1 MRFCTLST
9 RVRDRSAGIAGWG
22 RAGLGIAVCMVT
34 LAVFRAPADAPG
46 SGIPYCPIVDGG
58 RDSLAAISLGLAP
71 DEAIAGAAADFG
83 FLETIGR
90 VSLGYYRTSMGDF
103 DLALGGR
110 FWIATGG
117 GYGLPDSFG
126 QGFVR
131 IRWELRTTQGLTLR
145 TDALPGM
152 YSGSSHLEL
161 DNFNVPFALSGIQA
175 FNKVFAVQGG
185 VHIHP
190 GYAFDPIVGLRY
202 APHRDLTLDLAYPET
217 RIRWNVHPVLAL
229 VGGYQV
235 NRMWHFSLDDDDPS
249 DNLTIRDHR
258 LYLGA
263 DLKPGG
269 FMTFTVRAGRLLS
282 REIDYSP
289 GPEADVADGFFFALG
304 IAGEF

>member
-1 MRFCTLST
+1 MFCTRSIWVCG
-9 RVRDRSAGIAGWG
+9 RDAGMAGVVRT
-22 RAGLGIAVCMVT
+22 GLGIAAFSAAM
-34 LAVFRAPADAPG
+34 AVSQASADVSVPAV
-46 SGIPYCPIVDGG
+46 PYCPIVDGG
-58 RDSLAAISLGLAP
+58 RDSMAAISLGFAP
-71 DEAIAGAAADFG
+71 DEAVAGAAADFG

-90 VSLGYYRTSMGDF
+90 VSMGYYRTSMGDF

-110 FWIATGG
+110 FWIVTGDG
-117 GYGLPDSFG
+117 FGLPGSFG
-126 QGFVR
+126 HGFVR
-131 IRWELRTTQGLTLR
+131 VRWDLRTAQGLTLR
-145 TDALPGM
+145 TDALPGI

-161 DNFNVPFALSGIQA
+161 NNFNVPFALSGIQA
-175 FNKVFAVQGG
+175 FDKSFAVQGG

-217 RIRWNVHPVLAL
+217 RFRWNIHPVLTL

-235 NRMWHFSLDDDDPS
+235 NRMWRFSLDDDDPGE
-249 DNLTIRDHR
+249 NLAIRDHR

-263 DLKPGG
+263 DVKPGG
-269 FMTFTVRAGRLLS
+269 LMTFTVRAGRLLN

-289 GPEADVADGFFFALG
+289 GPKAEVEDGFFFALG

>member
-1 MRFCTLST
+1 MRLRILSFM
-9 RVRDRSAGIAGWG
+9 VRGRSARMAGAA
-22 RAGLGIAVCMVT
+22 RAGLGIAAFAAAT
-34 LAVFRAPADAPG
+34 AASAAPADAPA
-46 SGIPYCPIVDGG
+46 SAIPYCPIVDGG
-58 RDSLAAISLGLAP
+58 RDSLATISMGLAP

-110 FWIATGG
+110 FWITTGD

-131 IRWELRTTQGLTLR
+131 VRWDIRTTQGLTLR
-145 TDALPGM
+145 TEALPGI
-152 YSGSSHLEL
+152 YSGSSHLEF

-175 FNKVFAVQGG
+175 FNTSFAVQGG

-202 APHRDLTLDLAYPET
+202 APHRDLALDLAYPET
-217 RIRWNVHPVLAL
+217 RIRWHAHPTVAL
-229 VGGYQV
+229 IGGYQV
-235 NRMWHFSLDDDDPS
+235 NRMWRFSLDDDDPS
-249 DNLTIRDHR
+249 DNLTIREHR
-258 LYLGA
+258 LYFGA

-269 FMTFTVRAGRLLS
+269 LMTFTVRAGRLLN
-282 REIDYSP
+282 REIDYTP
-289 GPEADVADGFFFALG
+289 GPEAGVDDGFFVALG